1 MNCRLYKPLVMFFR
15 LTNSMATFQT
25 MMDSIFEELIMKGN
39 IVVYLDNILIF
50 IKTVEDHWEIVRR
63 VLGIL

>member
-1 MNCRLYKPLVMFFR
+1 MNCGLYKPLVMFFR

-39 IVVYLDNILIF
+39 VVVYLDDILIF
-50 IKTVEDHWEIVRR
+50 IKTVEDHWEIV
-63 VLGIL
+63 